1 MIARYGFFD
10 SVEGDEREYSEADF
24 ARLGQVLA
32 IDGVRGGEDA
42 LKVTA
47 DEYVHVVRVNPGMAM
62 IRGRYYVWED
72 DGSGGMTYYVG
83 ATTTLPRI
91 DRVVL
96 ALYYGSREIRLEVRR
111 GVPAENPV
119 PPTLLRNSACYML
132 SLAQVRVEVGEEVIQ
147 PENIIDERHDE
158 DVCGMMIVSAD
169 AAMRKAKEAETAAA
183 AAQKTADNGASAAAA
198 AQKTADDAKEQID
211 AMKKIGAGTSG
222 NLLMFDE
229 NGNAKDSGK
238 AADKLGTG
246 VTYSLS
252 GTVLTITT
260 L

>member
-24 ARLGQVLA
+24 ARFGQVLA
-32 IDGVRGGEDA
+32 IDGVRGGADA

-47 DEYVHVVRVNPGMAM
+47 ETYMHMVRVNPGMAM
-62 IRGRYYVWED
+62 VRGRYYVWED
-72 DGSGGMTYYVG
+72 DGSGGTTYHVG

-96 ALYYGSREIRLEVRR
+96 ALYYATREIRLEVRK

-119 PPTLLRNSACYML
+119 PPPLSRNSVCYML
-132 SLAQVRVEVGEEVIQ
+132 SLAQVRVEVGESVIS
-147 PENIIDERHDE
+147 PENVIDERHDE
-158 DVCGMMIVSAD
+158 DVCGMMIVSPD
-169 AAMRKAKEAETAAA
+169 AAMRKAEEAEAAA
-183 AAQKTADNGASAAAA
+183 ATAQETANSGVSAAAA
-198 AQKTADDAKEQID
+198 AQKTADEATGKIN
-211 AMKKIGAGTSG
+211 AMKKIGSGTSG